1 MSILDKLS
9 EKAGDLFGAHGG
21 VAESVLGMIKSKAG
35 GLGDLV
41 EQFKS
46 KGLGETV
53 SSWVGTGENKPI
65 SPAQVTQ
72 ALGKDQVEGIATKL
86 GISTDEAAAKLSEVL
101 PKVVDK
107 LTPTGSVADAAK

>member
-9 EKAGDLFGAHGG
+9 DKAGELFGAHGG
-21 VAESVLGMIKSKAG
+21 MAESVLGMIKEKAG

-46 KGLGETV
+46 KGLGDVV
-53 SSWVGTGENKPI
+53 SSWVSTGENKPI

-72 ALGKDQVEGIATKL
+72 ALGNDQVQGIATKL
-86 GISTDEAAAKLSEVL
+86 GISKDEAAAKLSEIL

-107 LTPTGSVADAAK
+107 LTPTGSIAEAGK